1 MENWYKFSLKWMVEF
16 TKKPIWDLCYLFWKI
31 ITYYINLFK
40 IYWLIHITYSCVS
53 FGKLCLSNNQSISF
67 MLTYLWTSS
76 CSFLYYP
83 FNSHVTCR
91 DVPFIPDV
99 SNLCIHS
106 FFLSSLVDIYWL
118 YRSFQISTLSVQK
131 SLWFNLCCFSYLE

>member
-1 MENWYKFSLKWMVEF
+1 MVEF
-16 TKKPIWDLCYLFWKI
+16 NKKPIWDLCYLFWKI
-31 ITYYINLFK
+31 ITYYIHLFK
-40 IYWLIHITYSCVS
+40 IHWLVHIIYSCVS

-106 FFLSSLVDIYWL
+106 FFLIQPSRYLL
-118 YRSFQISTLSVQK
+118 TLQIFSNFNFKCSK
-131 SLWFNLCCFSYLE
+131 SLWFNLCCFSYLEQFSYSL